1 MKKIFYVLIAVVF
14 VFSCVGCMSVN
25 SNGQSVQ
32 RINPNKQTD
41 LSGYWNDTDVRIIAE
56 TLVEECVNAPA
67 IIRYIKE
74 NQREPVV
81 QLGSFK
87 NRSDEHLDTAILAT
101 KFKVA
106 LINSG
111 KVKFSAEKEIKEELR
126 EEILAQQDWASE
138 ETAKKVRKLLRSN
151 VENYYGDN
159 KFPGLKM
166 CGKTGSAEVSNGK
179 SHAWFVGFSVK
190 YGFPYAVVVCLE
202 NGGIGYEITCSVSA
216 FSKMMQDREGA
227 LYTYLQVR
235 DDGISLRPSLRGPAS
250 SRQAD

>member
-14 VFSCVGCMSVN
+14 VFSCVGCAT
-25 SNGQSVQ
+25 NGVQ
-32 RINPNKQTD
+32 RIDPNKQTD

-74 NQREPVV
+74 NQKEPVI

-138 ETAKKVRKLLRSN
+138 ETVKNLANETGADFLLIGSVRTIVDSIPGETVRTYQVIAELYDIETSEIVWSGENMDIKKYMKRSSVR
-151 VENYYGDN
+151 
-159 KFPGLKM
+159 
-166 CGKTGSAEVSNGK
+166 
-179 SHAWFVGFSVK
+179 W
-190 YGFPYAVVVCLE
+190 
-202 NGGIGYEITCSVSA
+202 
-216 FSKMMQDREGA
+216 
-227 LYTYLQVR
+227 
-235 DDGISLRPSLRGPAS
+235 
-250 SRQAD
+250 

>member
-1 MKKIFYVLIAVVF
+1 M
-14 VFSCVGCMSVN
+14 FSFFGCATN
-25 SNGQSVQ
+25 SVQ
-32 RINPNKQTD
+32 RIDPNKQTD

-81 QLGSFK
+81 QLGSFS

-111 KVKFSAEKEIKEELR
+111 KVKFSAEKSVKEELR

-138 ETAKKVRKLLRSN
+138 ETAKNLAQETGADFLLIGSVRTIVDSIPGETVRTYQVIAELYDIETSEIVWSGENMDIKKYMKRSS
-151 VENYYGDN
+151 Y
-159 KFPGLKM
+159 K
-166 CGKTGSAEVSNGK
+166 
-179 SHAWFVGFSVK
+179 W
-190 YGFPYAVVVCLE
+190 
-202 NGGIGYEITCSVSA
+202 
-216 FSKMMQDREGA
+216 
-227 LYTYLQVR
+227 
-235 DDGISLRPSLRGPAS
+235 
-250 SRQAD
+250 

>member
-1 MKKIFYVLIAVVF
+1 MKKIFYVLISVVCM
-14 VFSCVGCMSVN
+14 FSFFGCATSGVK
-25 SNGQSVQ
+25 
-32 RINPNKQTD
+32 RIDPNKQTD
-41 LSGYWNDTDVRIIAE
+41 LSGYWNDTDVSIIAE

-138 ETAKKVRKLLRSN
+138 ETVKNLANETGADFLLIGSVRTIVDSIPGETVRTYQVIAELYDIETSEIVWSGENMDIKKYMKRSS
-151 VENYYGDN
+151 Y
-159 KFPGLKM
+159 K
-166 CGKTGSAEVSNGK
+166 
-179 SHAWFVGFSVK
+179 W
-190 YGFPYAVVVCLE
+190 
-202 NGGIGYEITCSVSA
+202 
-216 FSKMMQDREGA
+216 
-227 LYTYLQVR
+227 
-235 DDGISLRPSLRGPAS
+235 
-250 SRQAD
+250 

>member
-1 MKKIFYVLIAVVF
+1 MKKLFYVLIAVVF

-138 ETAKKVRKLLRSN
+138 DTVKMLANETGADFLLIGSVRTIVDSIPGETVRTYQVIAELYDIETSEIVWSGENMDIKKYMKRSSVR
-151 VENYYGDN
+151 
-159 KFPGLKM
+159 
-166 CGKTGSAEVSNGK
+166 
-179 SHAWFVGFSVK
+179 W
-190 YGFPYAVVVCLE
+190 
-202 NGGIGYEITCSVSA
+202 
-216 FSKMMQDREGA
+216 
-227 LYTYLQVR
+227 
-235 DDGISLRPSLRGPAS
+235 
-250 SRQAD
+250 

>member
-1 MKKIFYVLIAVVF
+1 MIKKLFVVFIAVICI
-14 VFSCVGCMSVN
+14 FSFVGCMSVN
-25 SNGQSVQ
+25 SSGQSVE

-74 NQREPVV
+74 NQKEPVV

-87 NRSDEHLDTAILAT
+87 NRSDEHLDTEILAT

-111 KVKFSAEKEIKEELR
+111 KVKFSAEKAVKEELR

-138 ETAKKVRKLLRSN
+138 ETAKILANETGADFLLIGSVRTIIDSIPGETVRTYQVVAELYDIETSEI
-151 VENYYGDN
+151 VWSGENMDI
-159 KFPGLKM
+159 KKHLK
-166 CGKTGSAEVSNGK
+166 
-179 SHAWFVGFSVK
+179 
-190 YGFPYAVVVCLE
+190 
-202 NGGIGYEITCSVSA
+202 
-216 FSKMMQDREGA
+216 Q
-227 LYTYLQVR
+227 
-235 DDGISLRPSLRGPAS
+235 S
-250 SRQAD
+250 SIRW

>member
-1 MKKIFYVLIAVVF
+1 MIKKLFVVFSAVVCI
-14 VFSCVGCMSVN
+14 FSFVGCMSVN
-25 SNGQSVQ
+25 SSGQSVQ

-74 NQREPVV
+74 NQKEPVV

-87 NRSDEHLDTAILAT
+87 NRSDEHLDTQILAT

-138 ETAKKVRKLLRSN
+138 DTVKMLANETGADFLLIGSVRTIVDSIPGETVRTYQVIAELYDIETSEIVWSGENMDIKKH
-151 VENYYGDN
+151 
-159 KFPGLKM
+159 LK
-166 CGKTGSAEVSNGK
+166 
-179 SHAWFVGFSVK
+179 
-190 YGFPYAVVVCLE
+190 
-202 NGGIGYEITCSVSA
+202 
-216 FSKMMQDREGA
+216 Q
-227 LYTYLQVR
+227 
-235 DDGISLRPSLRGPAS
+235 S
-250 SRQAD
+250 SIRW

>member
-1 MKKIFYVLIAVVF
+1 MIKKLFVVFSAVVCI
-14 VFSCVGCMSVN
+14 FSFVGCMSVN
-25 SNGQSVQ
+25 SSGQSVE

-74 NQREPVV
+74 NQKEPVV

-87 NRSDEHLDTAILAT
+87 NRSDEHLDTQILAT

-138 ETAKKVRKLLRSN
+138 DTVKMLANETGADFLLIGSVRTIVDSIPGETVRTYQVIAELYDIETSEIVWSGENMDIKKH
-151 VENYYGDN
+151 
-159 KFPGLKM
+159 LK
-166 CGKTGSAEVSNGK
+166 
-179 SHAWFVGFSVK
+179 
-190 YGFPYAVVVCLE
+190 
-202 NGGIGYEITCSVSA
+202 
-216 FSKMMQDREGA
+216 Q
-227 LYTYLQVR
+227 
-235 DDGISLRPSLRGPAS
+235 S
-250 SRQAD
+250 SIRW

>member
-1 MKKIFYVLIAVVF
+1 MIKKLFVVFSAVVCI
-14 VFSCVGCMSVN
+14 FSFVGCMSVN
-25 SNGQSVQ
+25 SSGQSVQ

-74 NQREPVV
+74 NQKEPVV

-87 NRSDEHLDTAILAT
+87 NRSDEHLDTEILAT

-111 KVKFSAEKEIKEELR
+111 KVKFSAEKAVKEELR

-138 ETAKKVRKLLRSN
+138 ETAKILANETGADFLLIGSVRTIIDSIPGETVRTYQVVAELYDIETSEI
-151 VENYYGDN
+151 VWSGENMDI
-159 KFPGLKM
+159 KKQLK
-166 CGKTGSAEVSNGK
+166 
-179 SHAWFVGFSVK
+179 
-190 YGFPYAVVVCLE
+190 
-202 NGGIGYEITCSVSA
+202 
-216 FSKMMQDREGA
+216 Q
-227 LYTYLQVR
+227 
-235 DDGISLRPSLRGPAS
+235 S
-250 SRQAD
+250 SIRW

>member
-1 MKKIFYVLIAVVF
+1 MIKKLFVVFSAVVCIISF
-14 VFSCVGCMSVN
+14 VGCMSVN
-25 SNGQSVQ
+25 SSGQSVE

-74 NQREPVV
+74 NQKEPVV

-87 NRSDEHLDTAILAT
+87 NRSDEHLDTEILAT

-111 KVKFSAEKEIKEELR
+111 KVKFSAEKAVKEELR

-138 ETAKKVRKLLRSN
+138 ETAKILANETGADFLLIGSVRTIIDSIPGETVRTYQVVAELYDIETSEI
-151 VENYYGDN
+151 VWSGENMDI
-159 KFPGLKM
+159 KKHLK
-166 CGKTGSAEVSNGK
+166 
-179 SHAWFVGFSVK
+179 
-190 YGFPYAVVVCLE
+190 
-202 NGGIGYEITCSVSA
+202 
-216 FSKMMQDREGA
+216 Q
-227 LYTYLQVR
+227 
-235 DDGISLRPSLRGPAS
+235 S
-250 SRQAD
+250 SIRW